1 MLFPRRAVEINR
13 FSEIPLCTC
22 KRTQVSRTASASI
35 SPSEY
40 FSQHF
45 GNLRPIHEGKHNA
58 LICIPRAPFSTA
70 WPAVISSCA
79 EAAAR
84 GIARAQTVRQSET
97 GGIDD
102 HATPDIETMVTMPP
116 GKNNGLSRPSCRS
129 SKKINDPSEERPFTD
144 LILAWHKQR
153 VPHKMPVLL
162 RNTVVTAVWFLWL
175 EFRHLPLSRRCAAW
189 RMR

>member
-79 EAAAR
+79 AAAAR

-97 GGIDD
+97 GGID
-102 HATPDIETMVTMPP
+102 AQAMPDTEMMGRI
-116 GKNNGLSRPSCRS
+116 
-129 SKKINDPSEERPFTD
+129 
-144 LILAWHKQR
+144 
-153 VPHKMPVLL
+153 LL
-162 RNTVVTAVWFLWL
+162 RTKESPRPYTNIRQTVTANGEKLNL
-175 EFRHLPLSRRCAAW
+175 TLQKTR
-189 RMR
+189 

>member
-79 EAAAR
+79 AAAAS
-84 GIARAQTVRQSET
+84 GIARAQTVKQSET
-97 GGIDD
+97 GETDAQ
-102 HATPDIETMVTMPP
+102 ATPDIETMGRILPQ
-116 GKNNGLSRPSCRS
+116 KNSRLRPQWR
-129 SKKINDPSEERPFTD
+129 KKET
-144 LILAWHKQR
+144 ILPKKDQY
-153 VPHKMPVLL
+153 
-162 RNTVVTAVWFLWL
+162 
-175 EFRHLPLSRRCAAW
+175 
-189 RMR
+189 